1 MKKQKI
7 AYLFDL
13 HGHSAKKNI
22 FVFGEESEIGSHRY
36 LYSRIIPKI
45 IADSIDSFKLDHCLF
60 KASKE
65 KTNTARVYFSKKYHL
80 NAITFEQSYGLL
92 ETGCM
97 GISNWRNFGTALA
110 DSLITYAEL
119 TK

>member
-22 FVFGEESEIGSHRY
+22 FVFGEESEIGSHKY

-97 GISNWRNFGTALA
+97 GISNWKNFGTALA

-119 TK
+119 NK